1 MCSLFIKQFYT
12 KTVLWIFKMYSAIL
26 LKQLK
31 VFNRDQFPTVIV
43 HVTENHVPSD
53 SSFQM
58 LNYSDQFFLSFG
70 EIEICAS
77 LIETRLIIMISCSK
91 G

>member
-1 MCSLFIKQFYT
+1 
-12 KTVLWIFKMYSAIL
+12 MYSAIL

-31 VFNRDQFPTVIV
+31 VNTRDQFSKVKI
-43 HVTENHVPSD
+43 HVTENLMLSD
-53 SSFQM
+53 ISFQM

-77 LIETRLIIMISCSK
+77 
-91 G
+91 